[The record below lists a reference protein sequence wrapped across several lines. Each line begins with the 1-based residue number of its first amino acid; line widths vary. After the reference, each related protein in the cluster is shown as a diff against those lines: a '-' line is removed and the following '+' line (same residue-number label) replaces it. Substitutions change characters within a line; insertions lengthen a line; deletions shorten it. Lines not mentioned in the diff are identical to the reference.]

1 MIRSQASGVV
11 GAALSGLLWQAGA
24 VAAPLMVK
32 YAIDHG
38 VLTKDRPRA
47 ADLARCAAGGRAA
60 GDDRGCRTALLRDP
74 EPVPVGCARP
84 RRDLR
89 ARAAPGCELPRSRRA
104 GRADVARVVRLG
116 TRRADDGLDRAHD
129 RLRPDGV
136 RGRDRAAR
144 PRLATGVDRVDPAA
158 ADLVRGL
165 GVLAALPRAHRAP
178 AGALGRGRDAGRG
191 DGERHPCRERPRSR
205 WPTGRRVPEAQP
217 LDRRPRARHRPAW
230 MRCSCRPSSSC
241 RCSG

>member
-1 MIRSQASGVV
+1 MGDHDVRRRAAWRFVRAVIRSQASGVI

-38 VLTKDRPRA
+38 VLTKDRHTLLIWLGALLGVGLLEMTAGRRA
-47 ADLARCAAGGRAA
+47 APV
-60 GDDRGCRTALLRDP
+60 RDP
-74 EPVPVGCARP
+74 EPGTVGCARS

-89 ARAAPGCELPRSRRA
+89 ARAAPGRELPRSRRA
-104 GRADVARVVRLG
+104 GRADVACVVRLG
-116 TRRADDGLDRAHD
+116 ARRADDGLDRPHD

-144 PRLATGVDRVDPAA
+144 SGLAAGADRVDPAA

-165 GVLAALPRAHRAP
+165 GVFAALPRAHRAP
-178 AGALGRGRDAGRG
+178 AGALGRGGHAGRG
-191 DGERHPCRERPRSR
+191 DGERHPGREGPR
-205 WPTGRRVPEAQP
+205 GRR
-217 LDRRPRARHRPAW
+217 PAG
-230 MRCSCRPSSSC
+230 R
-241 RCSG
+241 